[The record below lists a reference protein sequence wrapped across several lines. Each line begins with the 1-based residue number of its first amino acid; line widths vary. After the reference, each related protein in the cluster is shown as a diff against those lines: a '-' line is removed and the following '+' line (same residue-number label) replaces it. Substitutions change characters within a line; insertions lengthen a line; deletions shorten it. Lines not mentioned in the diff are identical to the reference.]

1 MNPHGRYKR
10 APNLSGHADATEMA
24 RARRALWD
32 PPSEPATPVVTPIIT
47 TCPSC
52 EDIEL
57 HWTEYPA
64 TACAFPAEH
73 IRDCEA
79 CRQYTADENAAL
91 ARLYRANIDL
101 LAALDDRIDP
111 YTGHYQHVIP
121 NMGEKG

>member
-1 MNPHGRYKR
+1 MNPLGRYKR
-10 APNLSGHADATEMA
+10 TIVCKDGECRIEYDGH
-24 RARRALWD
+24 
-32 PPSEPATPVVTPIIT
+32 EPATPVVTPIIT

-57 HWTEYPA
+57 HYTEYPA

-73 IRDCEA
+73 IRECEA

-101 LAALDDRIDP
+101 VAALDDRIDP
-111 YTGHYQHVIP
+111 YTGHYQHVMP